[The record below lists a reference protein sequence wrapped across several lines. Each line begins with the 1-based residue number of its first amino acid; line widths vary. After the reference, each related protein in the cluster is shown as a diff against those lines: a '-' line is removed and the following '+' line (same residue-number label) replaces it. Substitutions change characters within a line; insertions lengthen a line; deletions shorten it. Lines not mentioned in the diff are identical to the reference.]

1 MVSICILGGGSSG
14 WMTAAAFAKV
24 FPQYKV
30 RLIEDPT
37 QKPLSVGESTLGH
50 FNRYL
55 QMLGVKDS
63 DWMKECNA
71 TYKLSIQFTNW
82 AGKGEIFQYPFGD
95 FDYTNGDFLTWYY
108 LHYTWPQLFPDTS
121 YCEFYNPISYL
132 ASTNKIVDDNTRV
145 RNFRR
150 HWDTSYHFDATK
162 FGGWLRDNICQ
173 TVEHTKAKIVSTF
186 YDDKCNVKGVVDEYG
201 NDYKADYFIDC
212 TGFGSLLLEKS
223 MDQSFIEFPNLP
235 NDSAVVTH
243 VPYIDKQTEMKNQ
256 TDGYAMD
263 NGWCWTIPL
272 WENIGKGYVYSSKFI
287 DKFKA
292 EEDFRKHLDLNCFT
306 SNEWDGKVEH
316 IKFKH
321 GKRRLGWCQ
330 NVIGIGLSYG
340 FLEPLES
347 TGLFT
352 THENIQRLVEVFERR
367 GGHITQIDIDGY
379 NHAVHYELEA
389 MKEFV
394 EMHYYLSPRTD
405 TEYWRHYSNK
415 SPLSYDMM
423 FDKIVRSPRLYQEFI
438 HCWNIA
444 NAPKDLGG
452 IPYIAAGMGYHPLT
466 KTDYEYKM
474 ARGEFSLGYLNEV
487 KDKHFHYRKNV
498 LKYLKDQPS
507 HYEYL
512 RQRIYV

>member
-55 QMLGVKDS
+55 QMLGVRDS

-132 ASTNKIVDDNTRV
+132 ASTNKIVEDNTRV

-498 LKYLKDQPS
+498 LKYLKNQPS

>member
-1 MVSICILGGGSSG
+1 
-14 WMTAAAFAKV
+14 
-24 FPQYKV
+24 
-30 RLIEDPT
+30 
-37 QKPLSVGESTLGH
+37 
-50 FNRYL
+50 
-55 QMLGVKDS
+55 
-63 DWMKECNA
+63 
-71 TYKLSIQFTNW
+71 
-82 AGKGEIFQYPFGD
+82 
-95 FDYTNGDFLTWYY
+95 
-108 LHYTWPQLFPDTS
+108 
-121 YCEFYNPISYL
+121 
-132 ASTNKIVDDNTRV
+132 
-145 RNFRR
+145 
-150 HWDTSYHFDATK
+150 
-162 FGGWLRDNICQ
+162 
-173 TVEHTKAKIVSTF
+173 
-186 YDDKCNVKGVVDEYG
+186 
-201 NDYKADYFIDC
+201 
-212 TGFGSLLLEKS
+212 
-223 MDQSFIEFPNLP
+223 
-235 NDSAVVTH
+235 
-243 VPYIDKQTEMKNQ
+243 
-256 TDGYAMD
+256 MD

-272 WENIGKGYVYSSKFI
+272 WENIGKGYVYSSKFCGK
-287 DKFKA
+287 DQA
-292 EEDFRKHLDLNCFT
+292 EQEFRKHLD
-306 SNEWDGKVEH
+306 WGGDVEH

-367 GGHITQIDIDGY
+367 GGHVTQIDIDGY

-444 NAPKDLGG
+444 NAPKELGG

-487 KDKHFHYRKNV
+487 KDRHFHYRKNV
-498 LKYLKDQPS
+498 LKYLKKQPS

-512 RQRIYV
+512 KQRIYV

>member
-14 WMTAAAFAKV
+14 WMTAAAFAKR
-24 FPQYKV
+24 FPHFKIK
-30 RLIEDPT
+30 LIENPA

-55 QMLGVKDS
+55 QCLEVKDR

-82 AGKGEIFQYPFGD
+82 QNKGDVFQYPFGD
-95 FDYTNGDFLTWYY
+95 MDYTHGDFLTWYY
-108 LHYTWPQLFPDTS
+108 LHYTYPQLFPDTT
-121 YCEFYNPISYL
+121 YCEFYNPVSYL
-132 ASTNKIVDDNTRV
+132 AFTNKMVDNNIYI
-145 RNFRR
+145 RNYKKQ
-150 HWDTSYHFDATK
+150 WDTSYHFDATK
-162 FGGWLRDNICQ
+162 FGGWLRDNLCQ
-173 TVEHTKAKIVSTF
+173 RVEHIKAKILHSYF
-186 YDDKCNVKGVVDEYG
+186 DDKGNIKGVVDEYG
-201 NDYKADYFIDC
+201 KDYEADYFIDC
-212 TGFGSLLLEKS
+212 SGFGSALLGCA
-223 MDQSFIEFPNLP
+223 MDQEFMEFPNLP

-243 VPYIDKQTEMKNQ
+243 VPYKDKEKEMVNQ

-272 WENIGKGYVYSSKFI
+272 WENIGKGYVYSSKFV

-292 EEDFRKHLDLNCFT
+292 EEEFRKHIAWNGD
-306 SNEWDGKVEH
+306 VEH

-321 GKRRLGWCQ
+321 GKRRLGWYK

-352 THENIQRLVEVFERR
+352 THENILRLVECFERR
-367 GGHITQIDIDGY
+367 DGHITQIDIDGY
-379 NHAVHYELEA
+379 NHAVSYELEA

-394 EMHYYLSPRTD
+394 EMHYYISPRND

-415 SPLSYDMM
+415 SPLTYDEM
-423 FDKIVRSPRLYQEFI
+423 FDKVVRSPRLYQEFI

-444 NAPKDLGG
+444 NAPRDLGG
-452 IPYIAAGMGYHPLT
+452 LVYIAAGLGYHPLT
-466 KTDYEYKM
+466 KTDYKHKM
-474 ARGEFSLGYLNEV
+474 ARGEFNMAYLEEA
-487 KDKHFHYRKNV
+487 KDKHFHYRKSV
-498 LKYLKDQPS
+498 LRWLKKQPS

-512 RQRIYV
+512 KQRIYV

>member
-1 MVSICILGGGSSG
+1 MLSICILGGGSSG

-24 FPQYKV
+24 FPQYKI
-30 RLIEDPT
+30 RLIENPT

-50 FNRYL
+50 FNRFL
-55 QMLGVKDS
+55 EVLGLEDS

-71 TYKLSIQFTNW
+71 TYKLSIQFSNW
-82 AGKGEIFQYPFGD
+82 TGKGDVFQYPFGD
-95 FDYTNGDFLTWYY
+95 TDHSNGDFLTWYY
-108 LHYTWPQLFPDTS
+108 LHYAYPQLFPNTT

-132 ASTNKIVDDNTRV
+132 ASTNKIVDNNDYV
-145 RNFRR
+145 RNFNKK
-150 HWDTSYHFDATK
+150 WDTSYHFDATK
-162 FGGWLRDNICQ
+162 FGGWLRDNLCQ
-173 TVEHTKAKIVSTF
+173 SVEHTKARIITTL
-186 YDDKCNVKGVVDEYG
+186 YDDECNVKALVDDEGHHYE
-201 NDYKADYFIDC
+201 ADYFIDC
-212 TGFGSLLLEKS
+212 SGFGSVLLEKS
-223 MDQSFIEFPNLP
+223 MGQDFIEFPNLP

-243 VPYIDKQTEMKNQ
+243 IPYTDKEKEMANQ

-272 WENIGKGYVYSSKFI
+272 WNSIGKGYVYSSKFCSK
-287 DKFKA
+287 DQA
-292 EEDFRKHLDLNCFT
+292 EQEFRRHLD
-306 SNEWDGKVEH
+306 WGGDVEH

-352 THENIQRLVEVFERR
+352 THENILRLIEVFERR
-367 GGHITQIDIDGY
+367 GGYVTQIDRDGY
-379 NHAVHYELEA
+379 NHAVSYELEA

-405 TEYWRHYSNK
+405 TEYWRFYSDR
-415 SPLSYDMM
+415 SPMSYEEM
-423 FDKIVRSPRLYQEFI
+423 FDKVVRSPRLYQEFI
-438 HCWNIA
+438 HCWNIS

-452 IPYIAAGMGYHPLT
+452 LPYIAAGLGYHPLT
-466 KTDYEYKM
+466 KTDFMYKM
-474 ARGEFSLGYLNEV
+474 SRGECDMAYLNEA
-487 KDKHFHYRKNV
+487 KQRHLYYRRSV
-498 LKYLKDQPS
+498 LKYLKKQPS

-512 RQRIYV
+512 KKRIYV